1 MPTLSSKVLNVTNRA
16 EQIYLWRSEGYKQQ
30 QPVAITV
37 FHGGFYSLQM
47 TIKYYFTLSQW
58 LFTSLTYLICLKVTD
73 LTLTDVRKN
82 EYEKLIWKL
91 GSFCIAFSSLS
102 FSLFPI
108 FTSKFVLKI
117 NWCWCWCIAKKFFET
132 LPWYGR

>member
-1 MPTLSSKVLNVTNRA
+1 MLQTEQSKYICEGVKDINNNNQLPLQCFMEVL
-16 EQIYLWRSEGYKQQ
+16 
-30 QPVAITV
+30 
-37 FHGGFYSLQM
+37 HSLQM

-73 LTLTDVRKN
+73 LTLTDLRKN

-102 FSLFPI
+102 FSMFPI
-108 FTSKFVLKI
+108 FTSKFVLKV
-117 NWCWCWCIAKKFFET
+117 NWCWCWCIAKFFFWNS
-132 LPWYGR
+132 PVIWQIS